1 MTKKINRKSLY
12 IYLLLGFF
20 LILGFL
26 LRSVYLEENPP
37 GLNWDEAS
45 VGYNA
50 YSLSQT
56 GRDEFGKPWPIYMEA
71 FGEYKIGLYS
81 MFLAPIIRLFGLS
94 IFTVRFPNVIFGCL
108 LILASYYLAL
118 QIFKKKLHAGL
129 VAGLIAISPWAIH
142 TSRIALEW
150 YFGMPLLVF
159 GLAFLLK
166 SRKKVNYLLPASLFL
181 SASLYSYHN
190 LRLFL
195 PLFLLSYTLIYRQT
209 LIKQKKW
216 VLASLLA
223 AIFMLV
229 PLFISMK
236 STDFLSR
243 AKAVSILH
251 DENLQSQ
258 LMEGIYRHNKAK
270 LPFIRAFNNKLV
282 FYGKETLDRYLA
294 HFSPGF
300 LFSGEDVT
308 PRIGIEKVGKLYYAS
323 IPFLILGL
331 VELIGKKR
339 RLYKL
344 LLLWLLLAPLS
355 SSFTL
360 DTPHAL
366 RSFILVP
373 PLQIITILGMIKAYQ
388 YLRVKRS
395 LLQVFVIGIVLLAYL
410 TGFLYFLWRYFLFYP
425 EDSAGSWQT
434 GHQQMVEVLNQHQD
448 QFDKIIITTH
458 YGQPHIFVAFF
469 TPIDP
474 QFYQQEVSKD
484 DQKQIFNERVPHL
497 GKIQFRQ
504 INNQDFCLSST
515 LVIIEKGGNINVPAS
530 LPKLDVIRYN
540 NRFHEP
546 EVIFEFYD
554 TNNPEI
560 QTAFCSSD

>member
-1 MTKKINRKSLY
+1 MIKKINRKSLY

-26 LRSVYLEENPP
+26 LRSVYLENNPP

-50 YSLSQT
+50 YSLSLT
-56 GRDEFGKPWPIYMEA
+56 GKDEFGKPWPIYMEA

-81 MFLAPIIRLFGLS
+81 MFLVPIIRLFGLS
-94 IFTVRFPNVIFGCL
+94 IFTVRFPNAIFGCL

-118 QIFKKKLHAGL
+118 QIFKKKFHAGL
-129 VAGLIAISPWAIH
+129 VAGLVAISPWAVH
-142 TSRIALEW
+142 TSRTALEW

-166 SRKKVNYLLPASLFL
+166 SRKKVNYFLPASLFL

-190 LRLFL
+190 LRVFV
-195 PLFLLSYTLIYRQT
+195 PLFLLGYTVIYRQT
-209 LIKQKKW
+209 LIRQKKW

-223 AIFMLV
+223 ALLILV
-229 PLFISMK
+229 PLFLSMK

-243 AKAVSILH
+243 VQAVSILKN
-251 DENLQSQ
+251 ESLQSQ
-258 LMEGIYRHNKAK
+258 LMEGIFRHNKAK

-282 FYGKETLDRYLA
+282 FYGKEVLDRYLA
-294 HFSPGF
+294 HFSPQF

-308 PRIGIEKVGKLYYAS
+308 PRIGIEKVGKLYYIS
-323 IPFLILGL
+323 IPFLLLGFA
-331 VELIGKKR
+331 ELLSKKR

-366 RSFILVP
+366 RSFILIP
-373 PLQIITILGMIKAYQ
+373 PLQIITVLGMIKAYQ
-388 YLRVKRS
+388 YLRVKKS
-395 LLQVFVIGIVLLAYL
+395 FLQIIVIGIVLLTYL
-410 TGFLYFLWRYFLFYP
+410 TSFLYFLWRYFLFYP
-425 EDSAGSWQT
+425 EASAGSWQA
-434 GHQQMVEVLNQHQD
+434 GHQQMVEALNQHQD
-448 QFDKIIITTH
+448 QFDKVVITTN

-469 TPIDP
+469 TPIEP
-474 QFYQQEVSKD
+474 QFYQQEVNKT
-484 DQKQIFNERVPHL
+484 DQKEIFNERIPHL

-504 INNQDFCLSST
+504 ISNQDFCLSNT
-515 LVIIEKGGNINVPAS
+515 LVITEPKGLS
-530 LPKLDVIRYN
+530 ETLPKLDVVRYK
-540 NRFHEP
+540 NRFHKP
-546 EVIFEFYD
+546 ETVFEFYD

-560 QTAFCSSD
+560 QAAFCSSD